1 MARTF
6 KEIYGEVVAST
17 DELLNKVFAQLIES
31 NGIDTLYDDDAD
43 PILRASVSCYGVAK
57 KLIIDQAEK
66 MDEMADEISEIK
78 KIVEKKSK
86 EKES

>member
-43 PILRASVSCYGVAK
+43 PILRTAVSCYGVMK
-57 KLIIDQAEK
+57 KLINDQAEK